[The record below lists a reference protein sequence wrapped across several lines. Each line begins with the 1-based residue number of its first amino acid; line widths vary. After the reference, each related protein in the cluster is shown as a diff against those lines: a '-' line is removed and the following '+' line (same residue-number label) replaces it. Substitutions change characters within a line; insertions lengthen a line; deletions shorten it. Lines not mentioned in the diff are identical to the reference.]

1 MYFKKK
7 IVTIHYEIVQFYF
20 NNNNNNLSFFQKH

>member
-20 NNNNNNLSFFQKH
+20 NNNNNLSFFQKH

>member
-7 IVTIHYEIVQFYF
+7 IVTIHYEIVHFYF
-20 NNNNNNLSFFQKH
+20 NNNNNLSFFQKH